1 MSTEPYPRQHA
12 LQGARHSPVLLT
24 ATRVYHFQLGG
35 HVLYHCNALNSYN
48 VWHDGNSEAF
58 M

>member
-48 VWHDGNSEAF
+48 VWHDGAF